1 MKFTD
6 LQKYKHDT
14 IGKFQILAELLED
27 ITEENMKSAES
38 LEILKAADEVFANM
52 SESSKKFLKVLD
64 Q

>member
-38 LEILKAADEVFANM
+38 LEILKAADEVFSNM
-52 SESSKKFLKVLD
+52 SESSKKFLKALD

>member
-14 IGKFQILAELLED
+14 IGKFQILSELLGD
-27 ITEENMKSAES
+27 ITEENMRSDES
-38 LEILKAADEVFANM
+38 VEILKAADEVFINM
-52 SESSKKFLKVLD
+52 AQSSKKFLEKLD

>member
-14 IGKFQILAELLED
+14 LGKFQILAELLRD

-38 LEILKAADEVFANM
+38 LEILKAADEVFINM
-52 SESSKKFLKVLD
+52 AQSSKKFLEKLD